1 MSVDIVFSYWIFAW
15 YLLYIVKIVKYSP
28 KFAIGIGIL
37 ENILLL
43 CFMILNGS
51 NRRTIFYFVFINTFI
66 KVIPFYTLKR
76 ERIQVKDV
84 YAFFA
89 LFLGYLIW
97 IIINKQNLAGNY
109 KMVYESLIHNTDE
122 MPFLR
127 LVNYVKTKYNIGFL

>member
-1 MSVDIVFSYWIFAW
+1 MRVDLVFSYWIFAW
-15 YLLYIVKIVKYSP
+15 YLLYIVKVVKYSP

-51 NRRTIFYFVFINTFI
+51 NKRTIFYFIFINTFI

-76 ERIQVKDV
+76 ENIQIKDV

-127 LVNYVKTKYNIGFL
+127 LVNYVKNKYNIGFL

>member
-1 MSVDIVFSYWIFAW
+1 MRVDLVFSYWIFAW

-51 NRRTIFYFVFINTFI
+51 NKRTIFYFVFINTFI

-76 ERIQVKDV
+76 EIIQVKDV
-84 YAFFA
+84 YAFFV

-97 IIINKQNLAGNY
+97 IIINKQSLAGNY

-122 MPFLR
+122 MPFLQ
-127 LVNYVKTKYNIGFL
+127 LVNFTKTKYNIGFL

>member
-1 MSVDIVFSYWIFAW
+1 MRVDLVFSYWIFAW

-37 ENILLL
+37 ENLLLL
-43 CFMILNGS
+43 CFIILNGS

>member
-1 MSVDIVFSYWIFAW
+1 MRVDLVFSYWIFAW

>member
-1 MSVDIVFSYWIFAW
+1 MRVDLVFSYWIFAW

-51 NRRTIFYFVFINTFI
+51 NRSTIFYFVFINTFI

>member
-1 MSVDIVFSYWIFAW
+1 MRVDLVFSYWIFAW

-51 NRRTIFYFVFINTFI
+51 NKRTIFYFVFINTFI
-66 KVIPFYTLKR
+66 KVIPFCTLKR
-76 ERIQVKDV
+76 EKIQVKDI

-89 LFLGYLIW
+89 LFLGYLVW

-122 MPFLR
+122 MPFLQ
-127 LVNYVKTKYNIGFL
+127 LVNYVKNKYNIGFL